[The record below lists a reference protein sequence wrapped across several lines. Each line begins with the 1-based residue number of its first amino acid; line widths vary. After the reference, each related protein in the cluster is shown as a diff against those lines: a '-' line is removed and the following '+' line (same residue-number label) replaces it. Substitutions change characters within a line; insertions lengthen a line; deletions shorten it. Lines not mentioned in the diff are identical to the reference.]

1 MTDAKVTSREAESLR
16 RFILKLPHKA
26 DPVLVILKAHLLIE
40 EQLRLLVDE
49 RMAKPEALKTAE
61 LECNQI
67 ICIAEAL
74 TGNTFVPQMWT
85 ALRKLNKLRN
95 DLAHQFEPK
104 GMNDRMA
111 YLAKVV
117 GETHP
122 MWEGDT
128 PWPDPMTEFDA
139 AMWVLFVRV
148 SALVERPSAQV
159 VSIDGGP
166 LASDAL

>member
-1 MTDAKVTSREAESLR
+1 MTESRVTSREAEAMR
-16 RFILKLPHKA
+16 RFITKLPHNA
-26 DPVLVILKAHLLIE
+26 DPALVILKAHLLIE

-49 RMAKPEALKTAE
+49 RMAKPKALQTAE
-61 LECNQI
+61 LECNQV

-74 TGNTFVPQMWT
+74 TGDTLMPQMWT

-95 DLAHQFEPK
+95 DLAHQLDPK
-104 GMNDRMA
+104 GLTDRIA
-111 YLAKVV
+111 YVAKVV

-128 PWPDPMTEFDA
+128 PWPDLMTEFDA

-148 SALVERPSAQV
+148 SALVERPSARI
-159 VSIDGGP
+159 VSIEGGP
-166 LASDAL
+166 FAEQAP